1 MSDAAGQPG
10 KSAAKKGRTALM
22 LGGGA
27 PNFPLMAGA
36 LLAFH
41 KKGVKFDLISMTG
54 AGSVLGLI
62 YLAPK
67 GLTQEQALENA
78 VNYGIADALYAMLP
92 INYKMFQKSGYR
104 ADRFREACDANPYLQ
119 RMMNQIGMNDADK
132 LRSDAVQFM
141 LAMMCPT
148 DLNLYST
155 GLCAHAPFIEHVVDF
170 AKLKEQPIDCVLN
183 AYCIEDRK
191 VREWRK
197 DVIDVH
203 HFRASLSFPFI
214 YPPYR
219 VDGKHYFEGA
229 AYEALN
235 LGGIGVDEDPNSL
248 DLFPDND
255 DNPEHHHAHLD
266 RVIVF
271 NIMTRDLIK
280 RPRNLWD
287 AYGQSIILPLVA
299 NAQNEEKFIR
309 IWQQYGHLFGPLK
322 NVESGRA
329 DGRRPG
335 TDRCGSV
342 AAGPRQCAA
351 GGRGPAGHHGGDATR
366 EAAAEDLR
374 CELRHSRRSSGTDAG
389 MEALQSGVPVQSRH
403 SNRGSLRRR
412 SSRAG
417 RVSPA
422 AISRLRE
429 SLQSSDWRQARPCPA
444 RLVVAAC
451 RGRG

>member
-1 MSDAAGQPG
+1 MSEAVDQPVKAAPTNP
-10 KSAAKKGRTALM
+10 RTALM

-41 KKGVKFDLISMTG
+41 RAGVQFDLISMTG

-62 YLAPK
+62 YLSPK
-67 GLTQEQALENA
+67 GLTREQALENA

-104 ADRFREACDANPYLQ
+104 ADKFREACDNNPYLQ
-119 RMMNQIGMNDADK
+119 RMMQQTGMSDADK

-191 VREWRK
+191 IREWRR
-197 DVIDVH
+197 DAIDVH

-219 VDGKHYFEGA
+219 VDGKHYYEGA

-235 LGGIGVDEDPNSL
+235 LGGIGVDEDPNDL

-255 DNPEHHHAHLD
+255 DNPDHHHAHLD

-280 RPRNLWD
+280 RPGNLWD

-322 NVESGRA
+322 HVDLQNPSAADKALIDAVQVLLDRVNAQPEAQGTPPVTVEMLREKLPPKIYDVSFDIPASHQAQTLEWKRSNLEFLFRLGVQTGEA
-329 DGRRPG
+329 Y
-335 TDRCGSV
+335 V
-342 AAGPRQCAA
+342 AAHP
-351 GGRGPAGHHGGDATR
+351 
-366 EAAAEDLR
+366 
-374 CELRHSRRSSGTDAG
+374 ELVT
-389 MEALQSGVPVQSRH
+389 PPI
-403 SNRGSLRRR
+403 N
-412 SSRAG
+412 
-417 RVSPA
+417 
-422 AISRLRE
+422 
-429 SLQSSDWRQARPCPA
+429 
-444 RLVVAAC
+444 
-451 RGRG
+451 

>member
-1 MSDAAGQPG
+1 MSDDAGQPG
-10 KSAAKKGRTALM
+10 TRAAKKGRTALM

-36 LLAFH
+36 LLAFDQA
-41 KKGVKFDLISMTG
+41 GVKFDLISMTG

-62 YLAPK
+62 YLSPK
-67 GLTQEQALENA
+67 GLTRKEALENA
-78 VNYGIADALYAMLP
+78 VNYGIADAIYAMLP

-104 ADRFREACDANPYLQ
+104 ADRFRAACDANPYLQ
-119 RMMNQIGMNDADK
+119 RIMNQYGMNDADK
-132 LRSDAVQFM
+132 LRSDAVQFL

-170 AKLKEQPIDCVLN
+170 AKLKDQPIDCVLN
-183 AYCIEDRK
+183 AYCIEDKK

-197 DVIDVH
+197 DVIDEH

-235 LGGIGVDEDPNSL
+235 LGGIGMDEDPNSL
-248 DLFPDND
+248 GLFPDND
-255 DNPEHHHAHLD
+255 DDPTHQHAHLD
-266 RVIVF
+266 RIIVF

-280 RPRNLWD
+280 RPGNLWD

-322 NVESGRA
+322 HVDLRHPSAADKMLIDAVQLLLDRVNAQPEAQGTQPITVEMLREKLPPKIYDVGFDIPASHQAQTLEWKRSNLDFLFKLGVQT
-329 DGRRPG
+329 GE
-335 TDRCGSV
+335 TYV
-342 AAGPRQCAA
+342 AAHP
-351 GGRGPAGHHGGDATR
+351 
-366 EAAAEDLR
+366 
-374 CELRHSRRSSGTDAG
+374 ELVG
-389 MEALQSGVPVQSRH
+389 
-403 SNRGSLRRR
+403 
-412 SSRAG
+412 
-417 RVSPA
+417 
-422 AISRLRE
+422 
-429 SLQSSDWRQARPCPA
+429 
-444 RLVVAAC
+444 
-451 RGRG
+451 

>member
-1 MSDAAGQPG
+1 MSVSKSQPG
-10 KSAAKKGRTALM
+10 KPISKKPRTALM

-41 KKGVKFDLISMTG
+41 RAGVQFDRISMTG

-62 YLAPK
+62 YLSPK
-67 GLTQEQALENA
+67 GLTREQALENA

-92 INYKMFQKSGYR
+92 VNYKMFQKSGYR
-104 ADRFREACDANPYLQ
+104 ADKFREYCNNNPYLQ
-119 RMMNQIGMNDADK
+119 QVMNQYGMNDADK
-132 LRSDAVQFM
+132 LRSDGVQFM
-141 LAMMCPT
+141 LSMMCPT

-170 AKLKEQPIDCVLN
+170 DKLKEQPIDCVLN
-183 AYCIEDRK
+183 AYCIEDQAIQ
-191 VREWRK
+191 EWNK

-235 LGGIGVDEDPNSL
+235 LGGIGMAEDPNKP

-255 DNPEHHHAHLD
+255 DDPEHHHPHLD

-280 RPRNLWD
+280 RPGNLWD

-299 NAQNEEKFIR
+299 NAQNENKFIQ
-309 IWQQYGHLFGPLK
+309 IWEQYGHMFGPLK
-322 NVESGRA
+322 NMDLQDTELAHALEVLLNRVNAQPRPA
-329 DGRRPG
+329 DVPPLTVQMLREKLPPTFYRVNFDIPADHQSQTLEWKRSNLEFLFKLGVQTG
-335 TDRCGSV
+335 EDFV
-342 AAGPRQCAA
+342 AAHPELV
-351 GGRGPAGHHGGDATR
+351 ATS
-366 EAAAEDLR
+366 A
-374 CELRHSRRSSGTDAG
+374 S
-389 MEALQSGVPVQSRH
+389 
-403 SNRGSLRRR
+403 
-412 SSRAG
+412 
-417 RVSPA
+417 
-422 AISRLRE
+422 
-429 SLQSSDWRQARPCPA
+429 
-444 RLVVAAC
+444 
-451 RGRG
+451 